1 MTYQNGAFLFY
12 RVSST
17 CQPMMPSAIEALAR
31 QHGIRESIVPAYAGD
46 RQTVA
51 RALSQ
56 ISSQVSRSGWMLR
69 PIKQSKSEVVYGIVK
84 EEKNQS
90 SERLNY
96 DHEALVSWSN
106 EGGNGDYIKGGHEI
120 AIKVDEA
127 YRTLRYHVVAADWT
141 ESLTTYL
148 VGDCVA
154 QAIRDDGR
162 VYWVA
167 PAHLASVRQLQP
179 FLEAVGISLV
189 LCEVEAASKSVVQ
202 AAAQEGLAEQLATL
216 QAEIDQFD
224 GQQKPS
230 TYRLRVEALQA
241 LRKRATV
248 YAGTL
253 GIATDH
259 VQASIDQLESIAQR
273 MLSIRETTVIH
284 KDGSS
289 NHSNGGRTAKAASR
303 KEQGHAEV
311 FYAQSPTY
319 TPLNSAS
326 TSGQSPMQPMI
337 QTGFSW

>member
-1 MTYQNGAFLFY
+1 ML
-12 RVSST
+12 
-17 CQPMMPSAIEALAR
+17 PSDITALATH
-31 QHGIRESIVPAYAGD
+31 HGIRTTIVPQYSGD
-46 RQTVA
+46 RQTVS
-51 RALSQ
+51 RAISQ
-56 ISSQVSRSGWMLR
+56 VSAQVSRSGWLLDN
-69 PIKQSKSEVVYGIVK
+69 IKRSQHEVVQAIVK
-84 EEKNQS
+84 KDKNQAQ
-90 SERLNY
+90 EHIDY
-96 DHEALVSWSN
+96 DQEAKLTWTD
-106 EGGNGDYIKGGHEI
+106 EHGNGAQVHGSHLI
-120 AIKVDEA
+120 AVQVNEA
-127 YRTLRYHVVAADWT
+127 YQELRGKIVAADWT

-189 LCEVEAASKSVVQ
+189 LCEVEAESKSVVQ
-202 AAAQEGLAEQLATL
+202 AAAQEGLADQLATL
-216 QAEIDQFD
+216 QAEIDAFD

-259 VQASIDQLESIAQR
+259 VQASIDQLEGIAQR
-273 MLSIRETTVIH
+273 MLSIRESTVIH
-284 KDGSS
+284 KDGSTE
-289 NHSNGGRTAKAASR
+289 NNNGGKPAKTAKPTGKDEDHAA
-303 KEQGHAEV
+303 A
-311 FYAQSPTY
+311 FYASKPAY
-319 TPLNSAS
+319 TPLDSGS
-326 TSGQSPMQPMI
+326 TPAQPMVNMV